1 MRRHVARVSA
11 LSGPRLQASPEIL
24 RTVRGRLI
32 AFEGIDGSGKSTQ
45 ARLLL
50 NRLGEQ
56 NALLTYE
63 PGATPLGQRLRQML
77 LDPARPEISPLAEA
91 ILVAADR
98 AEHVSQVIAP
108 ELAAGRWVI
117 SDRYVGSTLAY
128 QGYGRGLDLEAL
140 KRLVSFATGGLEADL
155 NVLVKVPLGVARER
169 LTDEAPDRLERLD
182 VAFHERV
189 LQGYE
194 AIAASGP
201 CWVTVDGTRSVEE
214 VGRQVSR
221 LISERLGP
229 VPI

>member
-1 MRRHVARVSA
+1 
-11 LSGPRLQASPEIL
+11 
-24 RTVRGRLI
+24 VRGRLI

-45 ARLLL
+45 ARLIL

-77 LDPARPEISPLAEA
+77 LDPARPGVSPLAEA
-91 ILVAADR
+91 MLVAADR
-98 AEHVSQVIAP
+98 AEHVSQVVAP
-108 ELAAGRWVI
+108 ALAAGKWVI

-140 KRLVSFATGGLEADL
+140 RRLVAFATGGLDADL
-155 NVLVKVPLGVARER
+155 NVFVKVPLGVARAR
-169 LTDEAPDRLERLD
+169 LTDEAQDRLERLD
-182 VAFHERV
+182 AAFHERV

-194 AIAASGP
+194 AIAASDP
-201 CWVTVDGTRSVEE
+201 CWVTVDGTGSVEE

-229 VPI
+229 VPF

>member
-1 MRRHVARVSA
+1 MSQHVPRASTPRGPGLRA
-11 LSGPRLQASPEIL
+11 NPELLSK
-24 RTVRGRLI
+24 VRGRLI

-63 PGATPLGQRLRQML
+63 PGATPFGERLRQML
-77 LDPARPEISPLAEA
+77 LDPARPGVSPLAEA

-98 AEHVSQVIAP
+98 AEHVSQVVAP
-108 ELAAGRWVI
+108 ALAAGRWVI

-128 QGYGRGLDLEAL
+128 QGYGRCLDLEAL
-140 KRLVSFATGGLEADL
+140 KGLVAFATGGLEADL
-155 NVLVKVPLGVARER
+155 NVLVRVPLGVARAR
-169 LTDEAPDRLERLD
+169 LTNEAQDRLERLD
-182 VAFHERV
+182 AAFHERV

-194 AIAASGP
+194 AIAASDP
-201 CWVTVDGTRSVEE
+201 CWVTVDGTDSVEE
-214 VGRQVSR
+214 VGRQVSL

-229 VPI
+229 VPF